1 LYNSKL
7 GWLLPAGPLVKGIL
21 FLKKNWGEIFAFI
34 RDTIQTVFTKITSL
48 YNSKLGWLLPAG
60 PLIKAILFLKNN
72 WDEIW
77 GGIQTKFKTV
87 SDAVVGTFQS
97 FKARITSIWN
107 AIVEF
112 IKGKAIMPIIKGML
126 NTMIDGLNK
135 WIDKINE
142 FIANIPGDFIPD
154 VPPIPRLAA
163 GGRITQSGSAIVGER
178 GPELVSLPKGAS
190 VAPLNGALLG
200 PTINVLSKAFSTL
213 NNVMLSMVLTLKSA
227 SVQLE
232 KVSQNIQMQGLSRG
246 ASGGGGMTINLTI
259 NGDILG
265 MDDFESKVTS
275 VIRDAVLGG
284 GFSGVLAR
292 A

>member
-1 LYNSKL
+1 
-7 GWLLPAGPLVKGIL
+7 
-21 FLKKNWGEIFAFI
+21 
-34 RDTIQTVFTKITSL
+34 
-48 YNSKLGWLLPAG
+48 
-60 PLIKAILFLKNN
+60 LKNN

-77 GGIQTKFKTV
+77 NGIKSTFKTV
-87 SDAVVGTFQS
+87 TDALVGTFES
-97 FKARITSIWN
+97 FKTRIMGIWN

-112 IKGKAIMPIIKGML
+112 IKGKAIMPVIKGIL
-126 NTMIDGLNK
+126 NTMIDGLNV
-135 WIDKINE
+135 WIRRINSIVDKLPGR
-142 FIANIPGDFIPD
+142 FGIPKIDD
-154 VPPIPRLAA
+154 IPRLAA
-163 GGRITQSGSAIVGER
+163 GGVITQSGSAIVGER
-178 GPELVSLPKGAS
+178 GPELVSLPRGAS

-246 ASGGGGMTINLTI
+246 AAGGAGMTINLVI

-265 MDDFESKVTS
+265 MDDFEQKVTS